1 MIRGRARLL
10 ALALALASLACMR
23 SEATRVPANLRSGPT
38 LAPASREPAAT
49 DTASVAGESVR
60 PGINDPYFERG
71 IDKSIAQLESE
82 KREVVEKRD
91 AIVAA
96 LGLAPGMHV
105 ADFGSGTGLF
115 VAPISRALGPSGKL
129 YAIDIVPSFLA
140 RLREL
145 VTADS
150 LTNVEVVAA
159 DAHEPGLAPGS
170 VDLVFMCDVYHH
182 VEYPS
187 EVLPK
192 LRAALRVGGRLI
204 VIDFRRVPGE
214 TSAAMM
220 KHVRADQQTF
230 TAELEAA
237 GFVFVR
243 ELGQAEGLAWEENYM
258 LVFERGTTP

>member
-1 MIRGRARLL
+1 
-10 ALALALASLACMR
+10 MR
-23 SEATRVPANLRSGPT
+23 SEATRVPVSPRSGPT
-38 LAPASREPAAT
+38 LTPAQREPAAS

-60 PGINDPYFERG
+60 PGINDDYYARS

-129 YAIDIVPSFLA
+129 YAIDIVPTFLDH
-140 RLREL
+140 LREL
-145 VTADS
+145 VAAEQ
-150 LTNVEVVAA
+150 LANVEVVRA
-159 DAHEPGLAPGS
+159 DAHDPGLAPGS

-192 LRAALRVGGRLI
+192 LRAALRAGGRL
-204 VIDFRRVPGE
+204 VMIDFRRVPGE
-214 TSAAMM
+214 TSAPMM

-230 TAELEAA
+230 TAELEAE
-237 GFVFVR
+237 GFVLVR
-243 ELGQAEGLAWEENYM
+243 ELGPAEGLAWEENYM
-258 LVFERGTTP
+258 LVFERRSDP